1 VFLNLKRRDALAQGQ
16 VEGFGFILNQS
27 KVFEYEVVGGLDAV
41 SQLLDVEVVYRC
53 NSRGGSV
60 ATTDFTLGILGGR
73 DTRVLRVRFL

>member
-41 SQLLDVEVVYRC
+41 SQLLDVEVV
-53 NSRGGSV
+53 
-60 ATTDFTLGILGGR
+60 
-73 DTRVLRVRFL
+73 